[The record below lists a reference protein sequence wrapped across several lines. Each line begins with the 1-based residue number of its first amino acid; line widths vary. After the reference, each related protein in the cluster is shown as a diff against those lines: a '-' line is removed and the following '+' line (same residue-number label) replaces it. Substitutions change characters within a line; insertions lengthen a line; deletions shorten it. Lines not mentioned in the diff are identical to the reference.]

1 MSFMNNLL
9 TTILL
14 LFSSVALLYGQT
26 KSDHKEV
33 LLLMGSRFEFTANAD
48 TEAQAKTAVGA
59 GIEEVKRIESLISSW
74 DSLSQTSEVNRN
86 AGIRAIKVDLELF
99 ELISRAIKISELT
112 DGAFDISFAGIDW
125 LYTFD
130 KSEQSLPSKE
140 QRLKS
145 IEKIDYRQIEL
156 NRNDTTVFLKTKDSK
171 IGFGGIGKGYA
182 ANRSMHIMKEM
193 TGIKGGLVNASGD
206 LIAWGDNG
214 KSDQW
219 KIQISN
225 PEDINQT
232 FGWLELKDMSIVTS
246 GDYERYFTHDD
257 IRYAHIINPRTG
269 LPTTGIKSVSIISP
283 DAEIGDALATSVF
296 VLGREKGLDL
306 IDGLKNIEALII
318 DDQNEI
324 HYSKNLKLNEE

>member
-1 MSFMNNLL
+1 MNNLL
-9 TTILL
+9 VTILL
-14 LFSSVALLYGQT
+14 SFSSIALLYGQST
-26 KSDHKEV
+26 SDHKEV
-33 LLLMGSRFEFTANAD
+33 LLLMGSRFEFTAIAE
-48 TEAQAKTAVGA
+48 TEAQAKTAIDA
-59 GIEEVKRIESLISSW
+59 GIAEVKRIEALISSW
-74 DSLSQTSEVNRN
+74 ESSSQTSEVNRH
-86 AGIRAIKVDLELF
+86 AGIQAVKVDLELF
-99 ELISRAIKISELT
+99 ELISRSIKISELT
-112 DGAFDISFAGIDW
+112 EGAFDISFAGIDW

-156 NRNDTTVFLKTKDSK
+156 NKNDTTVFLKIKGSK
-171 IGFGGIGKGYA
+171 IGFGAIGKGYA
-182 ANRSMHIMKEM
+182 ANRAMQVMREMK
-193 TGIKGGLVNASGD
+193 GVKGGLVNASGD

-246 GDYERYFTHDD
+246 GDYEKYFTNAGT
-257 IRYAHIINPRTG
+257 RYAHIINPKTG
-269 LPTTGIKSVSIISP
+269 LPTTGIKSVSIICP

-296 VLGREKGLDL
+296 VLGREKGLNL
-306 IDGLKNIEALII
+306 IDTLKNVEALVI

-324 HYSKNLKLNEE
+324 HYSKNLKLNKE